1 MSLFNLTTF
10 KFYCIFLCVFL
21 QGTISGCT
29 TIQNIISP
37 TSDSLN
43 SAIKREAN
51 KTFSSA
57 KKLALNLGI
66 KSSSNRDLHFALQQ
80 FNQSNFEVAE
90 FYLKKTL
97 VKLPGNPTSVK
108 LLPWAYFYQKQ
119 YDKALTTFKRTK
131 ALYKKNPEPS
141 IGMGWCYFAL
151 RRYERAIEQFE

>member
-10 KFYCIFLCVFL
+10 KLYSIFLCVFL

-37 TSDSLN
+37 ISDSLS
-43 SAIKREAN
+43 SAIN

-57 KKLALNLGI
+57 KTLGSNLGI
-66 KSSSNRDLHFALQQ
+66 KSSSNRDLDFALQQ
-80 FNQSNFEVAE
+80 FNQNRFEVAE

-97 VKLPGNPTSVK
+97 VKFPGNPTAIK

-119 YDKALTTFKRTK
+119 YDKALTTFKRT
-131 ALYKKNPEPS
+131 
-141 IGMGWCYFAL
+141 
-151 RRYERAIEQFE
+151 